1 MHREGHYGVALLAYA
16 PVAFVLLG
24 LGLPTLTGVGGAV
37 VGLAG
42 VVVGWNR
49 GVLTALGLGP

>member
-1 MHREGHYGVALLAYA
+1 MHREGRYGVALLAYA